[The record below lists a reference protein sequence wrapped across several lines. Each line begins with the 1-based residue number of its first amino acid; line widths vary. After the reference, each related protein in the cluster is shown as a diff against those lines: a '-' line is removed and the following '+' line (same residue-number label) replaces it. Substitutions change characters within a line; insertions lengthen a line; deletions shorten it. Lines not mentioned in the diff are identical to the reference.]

1 MSNLD
6 ALNRRTALALM
17 AAGLATAAERSF
29 AAGPVEQKMLEIG
42 ANRDPQLG
50 AHVAIAATKG
60 YFAEEGVDVKV
71 HWTQVSGDLQPL
83 LAGGAIN
90 VAAFGMHST
99 INLRARKVPL
109 RTVCALCEYSGTQG
123 LVLAPGKKL
132 ASPAEL
138 MGKRIAAPN
147 QAPHEMA
154 LAKLGKQY
162 GFDPKKIIVVR
173 MEPSESISAMARG
186 DVDGALTFQPH
197 LYKLLQMGGTL
208 YFTGRISYIDGQKK
222 ELPLDD
228 RLLYIHS
235 TLNVNEKWLAQN
247 PNTTEALIRAMIKAQ
262 DLIVNQQLEAQK
274 ILQDFL
280 HAEAEALRQ
289 SMEQNVYG
297 LAIDEALHKSVLFS
311 NDWLTVNGQLPAP
324 VPPADT
330 IATKPLEDIDPKLV
344 TWKG

>member
-6 ALNRRTALALM
+6 SVNRRTAMALM
-17 AAGLATAAERSF
+17 MAGLATASGRSF
-29 AAGPVEQKMLEIG
+29 AAGPVEQKSLEIG
-42 ANRDPQLG
+42 GNRDPQLG
-50 AHVAIAATKG
+50 AHIAIAVNKG
-60 YFAEEGVDVKV
+60 YFGEEGMDVKV

-90 VAAFGMHST
+90 VVGFGMHST

-109 RTVCALCEYSGTQG
+109 RAVCALCEYSGTQG

-138 MGKRIAAPN
+138 VGKRIAAPN

-162 GFDPKKIIVVR
+162 GFDHKKIIVVR

-197 LYKLLQMGGTL
+197 LYKLVQMGGTL
-208 YFTGRISYIDGQKK
+208 YFTGRTSYIDGTRKD
-222 ELPLDD
+222 LPLDD

-235 TLNVNEKWLAQN
+235 ALNVNETWMMQN
-247 PNTTEALIRAMIKAQ
+247 PNTTEALIRAMIKAN
-262 DLIVNQQLEAQK
+262 DLIADHQPEAQK

-280 HAEAEALRQ
+280 RADAEALRQ

-297 LAIDEALHKSVLFS
+297 LAIDAALQKSVSFA
-311 NDWLTVNGQLPAP
+311 NDWLTVNGQITAP
-324 VPPADT
+324 VNPADT
-330 IATKPLEDIDPKLV
+330 IAPKALEQINPKLV
-344 TWKG
+344 TWKN